1 MFFVRYIINL
11 TYLRSSFT
19 NDLNVQIINAVTQI
33 CVTRGLQVRKAANDS
48 SQLFASE
55 IFVLERFDR
64 EANSL
69 PTAMCFASGCALLL
83 LCYVL
88 NLSLV
93 FHIYHVVF
101 HGF

>member
-1 MFFVRYIINL
+1 MPS
-11 TYLRSSFT
+11 LR
-19 NDLNVQIINAVTQI
+19 

-48 SQLFASE
+48 SQLSARE
-55 IFVLERFDR
+55 IFVLERFDC

-69 PTAMCFASGCALLL
+69 HTVMCFTTGCALLP

-88 NLSLV
+88 NLSLL